1 MDTAIIPRIFENGP
15 AQYKAPFRKVIDPN
29 TEQAARAFLEK
40 AAAHYDIAGA
50 ILFGSRARGDYRA
63 DSDADIAV
71 VLHGDTRPRMDTVL
85 DMADMAFD
93 VLLETGVLVEAIPF
107 WEGEWQH
114 PETFGNP
121 ALIQNIRREGVPL

>member
-1 MDTAIIPRIFENGP
+1 MPSSHQTTAPSHHP
-15 AQYKAPFRKVIDPN
+15 LDVN
-29 TEQAARAFLEK
+29 TEQAARVFLEK

-50 ILFGSRARGDYRA
+50 ILFGSRARGDYRPE
-63 DSDADIAV
+63 SDADIAV
-71 VLHGDTRPRMDTVL
+71 VLNGETGPRMDTVL

-114 PETFGNP
+114 PESFSNP
-121 ALIQNIRREGVPL
+121 ELIQNIHREGVPL